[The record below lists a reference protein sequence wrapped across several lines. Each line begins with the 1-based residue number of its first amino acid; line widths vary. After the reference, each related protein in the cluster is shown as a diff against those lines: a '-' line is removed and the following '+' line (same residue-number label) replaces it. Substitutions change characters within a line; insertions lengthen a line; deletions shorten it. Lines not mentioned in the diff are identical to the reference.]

1 MDLFN
6 FLPLKFPAWSELQLN
21 TFMSAWAL
29 ASIAL
34 LLYLKQAPFRVI
46 SSEPDSKMMAL
57 PATGEW
63 PAAGS

>member
-29 ASIAL
+29 AYRAL
-34 LLYLKQAPFRVI
+34 L
-46 SSEPDSKMMAL
+46 
-57 PATGEW
+57 ATVPETG
-63 PAAGS
+63 AI